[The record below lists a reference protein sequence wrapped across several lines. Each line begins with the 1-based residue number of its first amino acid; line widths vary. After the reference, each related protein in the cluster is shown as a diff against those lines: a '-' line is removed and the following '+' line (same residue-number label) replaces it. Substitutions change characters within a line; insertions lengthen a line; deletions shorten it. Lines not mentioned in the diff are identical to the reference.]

1 MRNKSLT
8 ILLLLLNISIP
19 CLSLNYKIE
28 GKVINKDNKKPVEY
42 ASVLVKENGLWAI
55 GKFNIEVQ
63 SVDRFNLN
71 NLYLKTP
78 RGQGARSPHKRL
90 CMAEEISNA

>member
-1 MRNKSLT
+1 MTARYIASLRKKGIIDKVGSNKS
-8 ILLLLLNISIP
+8 
-19 CLSLNYKIE
+19 
-28 GKVINKDNKKPVEY
+28 GK
-42 ASVLVKENGLWAI
+42 

-63 SVDRFNLN
+63 SADRCNLN

-78 RGQGARSPHKRL
+78 RGEGARSPHKRL

>member
-1 MRNKSLT
+1 MPYIFQGVYNK
-8 ILLLLLNISIP
+8 
-19 CLSLNYKIE
+19 E
-28 GKVINKDNKKPVEY
+28 KKMH
-42 ASVLVKENGLWAI
+42 

>member
-1 MRNKSLT
+1 MYALFETDKM
-8 ILLLLLNISIP
+8 NI
-19 CLSLNYKIE
+19 K
-28 GKVINKDNKKPVEY
+28 
-42 ASVLVKENGLWAI
+42 

-63 SVDRFNLN
+63 SVDRCNLN

>member
-1 MRNKSLT
+1 MKSTL
-8 ILLLLLNISIP
+8 
-19 CLSLNYKIE
+19 
-28 GKVINKDNKKPVEY
+28 
-42 ASVLVKENGLWAI
+42 

-63 SVDRFNLN
+63 SADRCNLN

-78 RGQGARSPHKRL
+78 RDQGARSPHKRL